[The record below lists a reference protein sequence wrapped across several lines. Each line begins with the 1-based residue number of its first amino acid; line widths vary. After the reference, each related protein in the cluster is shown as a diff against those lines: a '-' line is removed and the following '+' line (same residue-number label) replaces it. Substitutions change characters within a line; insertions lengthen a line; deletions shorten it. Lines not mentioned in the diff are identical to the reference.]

1 MITLWLTRDFRDMKY
16 GRCRAAAA
24 VCNGKIY
31 ICGGWRDDGYI
42 YILFEKKS
50 VECFDPESGVW
61 TELTDMP
68 TPRSDHS
75 LVCYRNK
82 LVVIGGWD
90 GKEKTTTVLE
100 LDPHE
105 KNGQWKELS
114 PLLYT
119 SSVAAVLGREIIT
132 ISQSSD
138 KVQIFNGINWRVG
151 PSFPLSP
158 IFPSSSSAVLVP
170 QEFADRLCSYP
181 NDLKQ

>member
-1 MITLWLTRDFRDMKY
+1 MKY
-16 GRCRAAAA
+16 VRGWAAAA
-24 VCNGKIY
+24 VCNRKIY
-31 ICGGWRDDGYI
+31 ICGGEGDDYVD
-42 YILFEKKS
+42 LKS

-68 TPRSDHS
+68 TPRVEHS

-90 GKEKTTTVLE
+90 EKQRTTTVLE

-119 SSVAAVLGREIIT
+119 SFVSVAAVLGREIFA
-132 ISQSSD
+132 ISRKSD

-151 PSFPLSP
+151 PSFPLPP
-158 IFPSSSSAVLVP
+158 IFPFLPSAVLVP
-170 QEFADRLCSYP
+170 QEFADRLSSYP
-181 NDLKQ
+181 VDLKQ